1 MEEIHNDFIMS
12 YEMTPDE
19 REQCFIKI
27 WKGAQPDE
35 GGSVCVLKYLSLD
48 AAAVRT
54 TVETLVAVR
63 DAIALDAETHGLQ
76 NEWDHM
82 EASYLLKLLDL
93 RLRSDAG
100 LI

>member
-12 YEMTPDE
+12 DEMTPDE
-19 REQCFIKI
+19 RERSYIEI
-27 WKGAQPDE
+27 WKDTQPDD

-54 TVETLVAVR
+54 TVETLAALR
-63 DAIALDAETHGLQ
+63 DAIASDAEAHGFH
-76 NEWDHM
+76 NEWEHM
-82 EASYLLKLLDL
+82 EASYLFKLLDL
-93 RLRSDAG
+93 RMKSDAG

>member
-12 YEMTPDE
+12 DEMTPDE
-19 REQCFIKI
+19 RERSFIEI
-27 WKGAQPDE
+27 WKNTQPDD
-35 GGSVCVLKYLSLD
+35 GGSVFVLKYLSLD
-48 AAAVRT
+48 AAAVHT

-76 NEWDHM
+76 NEWDHL
-82 EASYLLKLLDL
+82 EVPYLLKLFDL
-93 RLRSDAG
+93 RMKSDAG